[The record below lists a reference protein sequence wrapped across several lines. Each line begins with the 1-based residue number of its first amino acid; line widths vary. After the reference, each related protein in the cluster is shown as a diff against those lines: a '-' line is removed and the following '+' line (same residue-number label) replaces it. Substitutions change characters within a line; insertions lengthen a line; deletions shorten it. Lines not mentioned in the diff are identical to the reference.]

1 MFQGGFSAKLV
12 EMKRHRVCNCANIVD
27 CCHSG
32 GSPKKGQKTA
42 TSMGRYNIPVT
53 SDRYGLNKCTFRSH
67 QDGSKTLSSGRLE
80 NNRLETIYEDNI
92 LSCENLEFEEFLELE
107 SRVTAENDA
116 DGAATID
123 AEVTDSSGGREA
135 DIGNLST
142 SRLKDQMAL
151 NDQKIRLNVQKIRM
165 LELQNAKQMLDLEQ
179 QRLSFHNKLV
189 ELENNI
195 TKILELEQQRL
206 SFHKHLAGL
215 ENMSQI
221 YELEQQRLSFHKQ
234 LLDRRHDLL

>member
-1 MFQGGFSAKLV
+1 
-12 EMKRHRVCNCANIVD
+12 
-27 CCHSG
+27 
-32 GSPKKGQKTA
+32 
-42 TSMGRYNIPVT
+42 MGRYNIPEKCN
-53 SDRYGLNKCTFRSH
+53 RYGQNKCTLRSH
-67 QDGSKTLSSGRLE
+67 QDVSKTLSSGRLE
-80 NNRLETIYEDNI
+80 NNRLETIYEDDI

-107 SRVTAENDA
+107 SRVTVANDA
-116 DGAATID
+116 EGAATID
-123 AEVTDSSGGREA
+123 AAVTDSSGGREA

-142 SRLKDQMAL
+142 SRLKDQLAL

-189 ELENNI
+189 ELENNM
-195 TKILELEQQRL
+195 TKMLELEQQRL
-206 SFHKHLAGL
+206 SFHKQLAGL

-234 LLDRRHDLL
+234 LLNRRYDLS

>member
-1 MFQGGFSAKLV
+1 
-12 EMKRHRVCNCANIVD
+12 
-27 CCHSG
+27 
-32 GSPKKGQKTA
+32 
-42 TSMGRYNIPVT
+42 MGRYNIPEKCN
-53 SDRYGLNKCTFRSH
+53 RYGQNKCTLRSH
-67 QDGSKTLSSGRLE
+67 QDVSKTLSSGRLE
-80 NNRLETIYEDNI
+80 NNRLETIYEDDI

-107 SRVTAENDA
+107 SRITVANNAE
-116 DGAATID
+116 GAATID
-123 AEVTDSSGGREA
+123 AAVTDSSGGREA

-142 SRLKDQMAL
+142 SRLKDQLAL

-189 ELENNI
+189 ELENNM
-195 TKILELEQQRL
+195 TKMLELEQQRL
-206 SFHKHLAGL
+206 SFHKQLAGL

-234 LLDRRHDLL
+234 LLNRRYDLS

>member
-1 MFQGGFSAKLV
+1 
-12 EMKRHRVCNCANIVD
+12 MKRHRDCNCDNIVD
-27 CCHSG
+27 CCHTG
-32 GSPKKGQKTA
+32 ESPKKGQKTA
-42 TSMGRYNIPVT
+42 TSMGRYNIPEMCN
-53 SDRYGLNKCTFRSH
+53 RYGQNKYTLRSH

-80 NNRLETIYEDNI
+80 NNRLETIYEDDI

-107 SRVTAENDA
+107 SRVTVTNDA
-116 DGAATID
+116 EGAATID
-123 AEVTDSSGGREA
+123 AAVTDSSGGREA

-142 SRLKDQMAL
+142 SRLKDQLAL

-189 ELENNI
+189 ELENNM
-195 TKILELEQQRL
+195 TKMLELEQQRL
-206 SFHKHLAGL
+206 SFHKQLAGL

-234 LLDRRHDLL
+234 LLNRRYDLS